1 MVQSFPW
8 GLLDPFQVLLLQGLL
23 KVQEELV
30 EVQEEFVEVQEELVE
45 VQEELVEVQGELVEV
60 QEEFVKFQ
68 VQLKEGNRGWAA
80 VAELGRRAAGR
91 SRIVTLIMAEH

>member
-30 EVQEEFVEVQEELVE
+30 EVQEELVE
-45 VQEELVEVQGELVEV
+45 VH
-60 QEEFVKFQ
+60 

>member
-23 KVQEELV
+23 KVQEK
-30 EVQEEFVEVQEELVE
+30 F
-45 VQEELVEVQGELVEV
+45 VEVQGELVEV
-60 QEEFVKFQ
+60 QVE
-68 VQLKEGNRGWAA
+68 LKEGYKGWAA

-91 SRIVTLIMAEH
+91 SRIVTLIVAEY

>member
-30 EVQEEFVEVQEELVE
+30 EVQEELVE
-45 VQEELVEVQGELVEV
+45 VQEELVEVH
-60 QEEFVKFQ
+60 
-68 VQLKEGNRGWAA
+68 VQLKEGNRG
-80 VAELGRRAAGR
+80 
-91 SRIVTLIMAEH
+91 

>member
-23 KVQEELV
+23 KVQGELV
-30 EVQEEFVEVQEELVE
+30 GVQEELVE
-45 VQEELVEVQGELVEV
+45 V
-60 QEEFVKFQ
+60 Q

-80 VAELGRRAAGR
+80 VAGLGRRAAGR
-91 SRIVTLIMAEH
+91 SRIVTLIMAEHQVER

>member
-23 KVQEELV
+23 KVQEELL
-30 EVQEEFVEVQEELVE
+30 EVQEELVD
-45 VQEELVEVQGELVEV
+45 VQEKLVEV
-60 QEEFVKFQ
+60 Q

-80 VAELGRRAAGR
+80 VARLGRRAAGR
-91 SRIVTLIMAEH
+91 SRIVTLIVAEQ

>member
-30 EVQEEFVEVQEELVE
+30 EVQEKLVEVQEEPVEVQEELVE
-45 VQEELVEVQGELVEV
+45 VH
-60 QEEFVKFQ
+60 

>member
-23 KVQEELV
+23 KVQEE
-30 EVQEEFVEVQEELVE
+30 FVEVQEELVE
-45 VQEELVEVQGELVEV
+45 VQEELVGVQEELVEV
-60 QEEFVKFQ
+60 QVH
-68 VQLKEGNRGWAA
+68 LKEGNRGWAA

>member
-23 KVQEELV
+23 KVQEE
-30 EVQEEFVEVQEELVE
+30 FVEVQEELVGVQE
-45 VQEELVEVQGELVEV
+45 ELVGVQEELVEV
-60 QEEFVKFQ
+60 Q

-91 SRIVTLIMAEH
+91 SRIVTLIMAEHQVGR

>member
-23 KVQEELV
+23 KVQV
-30 EVQEEFVEVQEELVE
+30 ELVE
-45 VQEELVEVQGELVEV
+45 VQEELVEVQVH
-60 QEEFVKFQ
+60 
-68 VQLKEGNRGWAA
+68 LKEGNRGWAE

-91 SRIVTLIMAEH
+91 SRIVTLIVAEY

>member
-30 EVQEEFVEVQEELVE
+30 EVQEELVE
-45 VQEELVEVQGELVEV
+45 V
-60 QEEFVKFQ
+60 Q
-68 VQLKEGNRGWAA
+68 VQLKEGNRGWVE

>member
-23 KVQEELV
+23 KVQEE
-30 EVQEEFVEVQEELVE
+30 FVEVQEELVGVQE
-45 VQEELVEVQGELVEV
+45 ELVGVQEELVEV
-60 QEEFVKFQ
+60 Q

-80 VAELGRRAAGR
+80 VAAP
-91 SRIVTLIMAEH
+91 ICNV

>member
-30 EVQEEFVEVQEELVE
+30 EVQVQLVEVQVQLGEVQEELVE
-45 VQEELVEVQGELVEV
+45 VQEEL
-60 QEEFVKFQ
+60 
-68 VQLKEGNRGWAA
+68 KEGNRGWAA
-80 VAELGRRAAGR
+80 VAGLGRRAAER

>member
-23 KVQEELV
+23 KVQEK
-30 EVQEEFVEVQEELVE
+30 FVEVQEELVE
-45 VQEELVEVQGELVEV
+45 VQEKLVEV
-60 QEEFVKFQ
+60 QEELVQVQ

-80 VAELGRRAAGR
+80 VAELGRRAAER
-91 SRIVTLIMAEH
+91 SRIVTLIVAEH

>member
-23 KVQEELV
+23 KVQEE
-30 EVQEEFVEVQEELVE
+30 FVEVQEELVE
-45 VQEELVEVQGELVEV
+45 VQEELVEVQE
-60 QEEFVKFQ
+60 
-68 VQLKEGNRGWAA
+68 QLKEGNRGWAA

-91 SRIVTLIMAEH
+91 SRIVTLIMAEHQVGR

>member
-30 EVQEEFVEVQEELVE
+30 EVQEELVE
-45 VQEELVEVQGELVEV
+45 V
-60 QEEFVKFQ
+60 Q

-91 SRIVTLIMAEH
+91 SRIVTLIVAEY

>member
-30 EVQEEFVEVQEELVE
+30 EVQE
-45 VQEELVEVQGELVEV
+45 
-60 QEEFVKFQ
+60 
-68 VQLKEGNRGWAA
+68 QLKEGNRGWAA

-91 SRIVTLIMAEH
+91 SRIVTLIVTEH

>member
-30 EVQEEFVEVQEELVE
+30 GVQEELVEVQEELVKVQEELVE
-45 VQEELVEVQGELVEV
+45 VQEELVEVQE
-60 QEEFVKFQ
+60 
-68 VQLKEGNRGWAA
+68 QLKEGNRGWAA

>member
-8 GLLDPFQVLLLQGLL
+8 EPLDPFQALLLQGLL

-30 EVQEEFVEVQEELVE
+30 EVH
-45 VQEELVEVQGELVEV
+45 
-60 QEEFVKFQ
+60 

>member
-8 GLLDPFQVLLLQGLL
+8 GLLDPFQVLLLQGLM
-23 KVQEELV
+23 K
-30 EVQEEFVEVQEELVE
+30 VQEEFVEVQEELVE
-45 VQEELVEVQGELVEV
+45 VQEKLVEV
-60 QEEFVKFQ
+60 QEELVEVH

>member
-23 KVQEELV
+23 KVQD
-30 EVQEEFVEVQEELVE
+30 ELVE
-45 VQEELVEVQGELVEV
+45 VQEELVEV
-60 QEEFVKFQ
+60 Q

>member
-1 MVQSFPW
+1 MVRSFPW

-23 KVQEELV
+23 KVQEEFV
-30 EVQEEFVEVQEELVE
+30 KIQEELVEVQEELVE
-45 VQEELVEVQGELVEV
+45 VQEELVEV
-60 QEEFVKFQ
+60 Q

>member
-23 KVQEELV
+23 KVQEE
-30 EVQEEFVEVQEELVE
+30 FVKVQEELVE
-45 VQEELVEVQGELVEV
+45 VQEELVEVH
-60 QEEFVKFQ
+60 

-91 SRIVTLIMAEH
+91 SRIVTLIVAEY

>member
-30 EVQEEFVEVQEELVE
+30 EVQ
-45 VQEELVEVQGELVEV
+45 GE
-60 QEEFVKFQ
+60 
-68 VQLKEGNRGWAA
+68 LKEGNRGWAA

-91 SRIVTLIMAEH
+91 SRIVTLIVAEY

>member
-8 GLLDPFQVLLLQGLL
+8 GLLDPFQALLLQGLL

-30 EVQEEFVEVQEELVE
+30 EV
-45 VQEELVEVQGELVEV
+45 
-60 QEEFVKFQ
+60 Q

-80 VAELGRRAAGR
+80 VAELGRMAAER

>member
-8 GLLDPFQVLLLQGLL
+8 GLLDPFQVLLLQGLM

-30 EVQEEFVEVQEELVE
+30 EVQEKLVKVHEKLVE
-45 VQEELVEVQGELVEV
+45 VQEELVEV
-60 QEEFVKFQ
+60 Q

-91 SRIVTLIMAEH
+91 SRIVTLIVAEY

>member
-30 EVQEEFVEVQEELVE
+30 EVQEELVE
-45 VQEELVEVQGELVEV
+45 V
-60 QEEFVKFQ
+60 Q

>member
-23 KVQEELV
+23 KVQEE
-30 EVQEEFVEVQEELVE
+30 FVEVQEELVG
-45 VQEELVEVQGELVEV
+45 VH
-60 QEEFVKFQ
+60 

-91 SRIVTLIMAEH
+91 SRIVTLIVAEY

>member
-30 EVQEEFVEVQEELVE
+30 EVQEE
-45 VQEELVEVQGELVEV
+45 
-60 QEEFVKFQ
+60 
-68 VQLKEGNRGWAA
+68 LKEDNRGWAA
-80 VAELGRRAAGR
+80 VAELGRRAAER
-91 SRIVTLIMAEH
+91 SRIVTLIVAEH

>member
-30 EVQEEFVEVQEELVE
+30 EVQEELVE
-45 VQEELVEVQGELVEV
+45 VH
-60 QEEFVKFQ
+60 

-91 SRIVTLIMAEH
+91 SRIVTLIVAEY

>member
-30 EVQEEFVEVQEELVE
+30 EVQVQLVEVQVQLGEVQEELVE
-45 VQEELVEVQGELVEV
+45 VQEELVKVR
-60 QEEFVKFQ
+60 

-80 VAELGRRAAGR
+80 VAELGRKAAER
-91 SRIVTLIMAEH
+91 RRIVTLIKAEH